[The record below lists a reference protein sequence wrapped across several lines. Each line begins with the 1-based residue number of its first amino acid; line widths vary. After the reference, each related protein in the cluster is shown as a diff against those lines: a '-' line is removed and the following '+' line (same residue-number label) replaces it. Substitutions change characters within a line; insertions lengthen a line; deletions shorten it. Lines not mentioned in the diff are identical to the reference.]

1 MLIPNACRQAIDH
14 LINSA
19 AKTNYMSGGTINVPI
34 VFRGPNGAAA
44 GVAAQHSQ
52 VIFMLLFPVRFS
64 QSPRSCSNVKVWLIS
79 CELDFLA
86 AGCLRA
92 WCNLQSPP

>member
-1 MLIPNACRQAIDH
+1 MWIIQQAIDH
-14 LINSA
+14 IINSA

-52 VIFMLLFPVRFS
+52 VF
-64 QSPRSCSNVKVWLIS
+64 
-79 CELDFLA
+79 ELHPHPHHTLEA
-86 AGCLRA
+86 
-92 WCNLQSPP
+92 PPPPTCKSTFGAQKH

>member
-1 MLIPNACRQAIDH
+1 MNVALFWLKWSDLAWFVSNNVLLDGCWQAIDH

-52 VIFMLLFPVRFS
+52 VIR
-64 QSPRSCSNVKVWLIS
+64 
-79 CELDFLA
+79 
-86 AGCLRA
+86 
-92 WCNLQSPP
+92 